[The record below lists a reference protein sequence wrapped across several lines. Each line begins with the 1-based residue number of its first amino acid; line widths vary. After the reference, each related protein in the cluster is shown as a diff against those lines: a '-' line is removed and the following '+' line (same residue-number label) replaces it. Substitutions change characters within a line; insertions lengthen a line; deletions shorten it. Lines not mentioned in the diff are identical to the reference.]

1 MPSLQDIADQANAKL
16 DTIINNTSA
25 TAQNTAATAQYTAA
39 IDQHLQVGFAN
50 LSQGLFL
57 VTELQK
63 VANALLDQNR
73 KQNDT
78 IICLL
83 ENSNELLCGM
93 TRKMTRQLAVS
104 EATLKL
110 VDRLEGV
117 TARAHPAEAGDYDRD
132 AAMQAKIEVCCPPP
146 KPPLEPCPEACPKL
160 PFQGVDPKGGGWQPL
175 PTPRGDP
182 PKSIA

>member
-25 TAQNTAATAQYTAA
+25 TAQHTAA
-39 IDQHLQVGFAN
+39 IDQHLQAGFAN

-63 VANALLDQNR
+63 VANALLDQLR

-78 IICLL
+78 IICLI

-93 TRKMTRQLAVS
+93 TRKLTRQLAVS

-110 VDRLEGV
+110 VDRIEGV
-117 TARAHPAEAGDYDRD
+117 TARAYPAEAADYDRD
-132 AAMQAKIEVCCPPP
+132 AALQAKIDACCPPTL
-146 KPPLEPCPEACPKL
+146 PPLEPCPEDCPKP
-160 PFQGVDPKGGGWQPL
+160 PFHGVDPRGGDWKPL
-175 PTPRGDP
+175 PTPKGGTP
-182 PKSIA
+182 ATPAA

>member
-16 DTIINNTSA
+16 DTLINNTAA
-25 TAQNTAATAQYTAA
+25 TAQNTAAT
-39 IDQHLQVGFAN
+39 DQHVQAGFAN
-50 LSQGLFL
+50 LSQGVFL

-78 IICLL
+78 IICLI

-93 TRKMTRQLAVS
+93 TRKLTRQLALS

-110 VDRLEGV
+110 IDRLEGV

-146 KPPLEPCPEACPKL
+146 QQPLEACPEECPKP
-160 PFQGVDPKGGGWQPL
+160 PFRPVDPKGGGWHPL
-175 PTPRGDP
+175 PTQAGP
-182 PKSIA
+182 AT